1 MISIT
6 PQLRH
11 IMALV
16 ITSPV
21 SRVRNFDSCG
31 RNEVRTAE
39 IIAPGENESPPH
51 REQVAIEASPYFG
64 HRLQIRIAGR
74 ARAARPLVDYRPGRL
89 GTAAPFGGLDRAG
102 TVSVTLDF
110 ASAALS
116 VVALAIAAFR
126 SAIALGVCAFTSV

>member
-6 PQLRH
+6 PQVRH

-64 HRLQIRIAGR
+64 HQLQI
-74 ARAARPLVDYRPGRL
+74 ARPGAPGRRAPESTIGL
-89 GTAAPFGGLDRAG
+89 AASEQQAPRGF
-102 TVSVTLDF
+102 
-110 ASAALS
+110 
-116 VVALAIAAFR
+116 
-126 SAIALGVCAFTSV
+126 